1 MTGADRS
8 EGEPQGRDGDDS
20 RRSDEFA
27 RIDRIARILSTDG
40 RTDGGAGASARADV
54 IIGIGDDAAVLAPIG
69 ERTVLTVDA
78 AVEDVHFR
86 RAWMSFEDIGFRATV
101 AAASD
106 VLAMGAR
113 PTVAVAAWTVPASLT
128 EDAIDAIARG
138 QREAADALGLAI
150 VGGNLSS
157 GPALSIT
164 TTVLGVAAAPVGR
177 AGARAG
183 DRVVVAGALG
193 EAALGLL
200 ALSQGRAD
208 AAPRAVAAFRRPP
221 VLLEASTHLAR
232 VAHAAVDVSDG
243 LAQDVGHLAKA
254 SGLRAVID
262 LAAVRARRRPANE
275 AAARALG
282 LDPERRAPRP
292 PASVTERDDRD
303 HRRRPLVRGH
313 RGGGPRGRSTPDAGR
328 RALRAGGRPRDPGAP
343 AAARPRRDP

>member
-1 MTGADRS
+1 MTDAPRPD
-8 EGEPQGRDGDDS
+8 
-20 RRSDEFA
+20 DEFA
-27 RIDRIARILSTDG
+27 RIDRIARILDG
-40 RTDGGAGASARADV
+40 DGARADV
-54 IIGIGDDAAVLAPIG
+54 LVGIGDDAAVLAPIA

-113 PTVAVAAWTVPASLT
+113 PTVAVAAWTIPASLRE
-128 EDAIDAIARG
+128 EDIDAIARG
-138 QREAADALGLAI
+138 QRAAADALGLAI

-157 GPALSIT
+157 GPVLSIT
-164 TTVLGVAAAPVGR
+164 TTVLGAAAAPVGR

-183 DRVVVAGALG
+183 DRLLLAGAVG
-193 EAALGLL
+193 EAALGLA
-200 ALSQGRAD
+200 ALSQGRPEV
-208 AAPRAVAAFRRPP
+208 APRAVSAFRRPP
-221 VLLEASTHLAR
+221 VLREASTHLAR

-262 LAAVRARRRPANE
+262 LAAVRARRHPDSD

-282 LDPERRAPRP
+282 VDVERLELAGGEDYALIAAVSHGAAPPPGFDVIGHLEEGQGVEIAVDGQRRAP
-292 PASVTERDDRD
+292 E
-303 HRRRPLVRGH
+303 
-313 RGGGPRGRSTPDAGR
+313 
-328 RALRAGGRPRDPGAP
+328 PGFRHG
-343 AAARPRRDP
+343 AR